1 MELDKEKLIEIVTTI
16 VDKTIK
22 NSFII
27 PAGIMN
33 SGSSEQPAQT
43 VVSKKEENDK
53 KVETVNSLKL
63 LNKKLI
69 VEEDIKSALKKNIAT
84 IEINKSAKITPLA
97 ADMILH
103 KKIKLI
109 KH

>member
-1 MELDKEKLIEIVTTI
+1 MELNKKQLVEIITAI
-16 VDKTIK
+16 VDKTLK
-22 NSFII
+22 NSAII
-27 PAGIMN
+27 PAGIIN
-33 SGSSEQPAQT
+33 SGSAPAADTNKKDSEKNA
-43 VVSKKEENDK
+43 VSGG
-53 KVETVNSLKL
+53 SLKL

-69 VEEDIKSALKKNIAT
+69 VEEDIRCAVKKNILT
-84 IEINKSAKITPLA
+84 VEVNKSAKITPLA